1 MSSRDSSSNL
11 LLNSSSGRKKV
22 SHSSFFWMILLILPR
37 VFLLYGAYKFRN
49 FSKSLKLQSS
59 CWDFFRNF
67 TRQLLTFGAGENAFG
82 GTILRYSIVYHQFNN
97 RQRYDFFAAEVIIFN
112 QTSSWIIKIPHKKPF
127 SSLVKSSLKIG
138 EVI

>member
-1 MSSRDSSSNL
+1 MSSRDNSSNL
-11 LLNSSSGRKKV
+11 LLNNSSGIQKA
-22 SHSSFFWMILLILPR
+22 SDSAFFWRILLILPR

-82 GTILRYSIVYHQFNN
+82 GTILRNSILYHQFNN
-97 RQRYDFFAAEVIIFN
+97 RQRYDFFAAEEIIFN
-112 QTSSWIIKIPHKKPF
+112 PTSSWIIKIPHKKPF
-127 SSLVKSSLKIG
+127 SWLVKSSLKIG